1 MMSPSAHSGDRE
13 FTRIAALLKAQ
24 RQAFL
29 ADGVPDLAIRVDRL
43 NRLARLLLDHH
54 EEIVATESEDFGGRA
69 PTLTRAADILGGVGV
84 VMFNRDNL
92 ASWMSPQS
100 VDLPPDAMAAGMRA
114 EVHYQPLG
122 VVGVITPW
130 NGPFLLA
137 TIAAANILAAG
148 NRLMLKPSELAPAS
162 AALLS
167 RLFARY
173 FDPAEAVVVEGDA
186 GVSQA
191 FARQPFDHLLFTGST
206 RVGREVMK
214 AAAENL
220 TPVTLELGGKCPV
233 IIGKGVDEAVMA
245 ARLSYSK
252 LMFGGQVCV
261 TPDYVLVPKG
271 QARRIAEAVLAAARQ
286 QYPTVAGNKDYT
298 AIINDRH
305 VSRLQGL
312 LEDARQKGAEIM
324 SAAAPSPLPANDRRL
339 PLSVVLGAT
348 EEMGVMQEEIFGPI
362 LPVLEYDHIGA
373 AIAFINRRDRPLAA
387 YYFGADADELKQVQA
402 KVWTGSMVV
411 NDALCQIF
419 YETLP
424 FGGVGPSGMGRYR
437 GFEGFKTFSNQRPVV
452 FQSNADEA
460 LAAQRPPYAAGMETY
475 LLNAINGLKAAF
487 ASADDK

>member
-1 MMSPSAHSGDRE
+1 
-13 FTRIAALLKAQ
+13 
-24 RQAFL
+24 
-29 ADGVPDLAIRVDRL
+29 
-43 NRLARLLLDHH
+43 
-54 EEIVATESEDFGGRA
+54 
-69 PTLTRAADILGGVGV
+69 VGV
-84 VMFNRDNL
+84 VMFNRDHL
-92 ASWMSPQS
+92 ASWMSPQP
-100 VDLPPDAMAAGMRA
+100 VDLPPEAVAAGMRA
-114 EVHYQPLG
+114 EVQYQPLG

-162 AALLS
+162 SALLA
-167 RLFARY
+167 RLFAQY
-173 FDPAEAVVVEGDA
+173 FDPLEVVVVEGDA

-220 TPVTLELGGKCPV
+220 VPVTLELGGKCPV
-233 IIGKGVDEAVMA
+233 IIGKGADETVMA

-261 TPDYVLVPKG
+261 TPDYVLAPKG
-271 QARRIAEAVLAAARQ
+271 QARRVADAVLGAARR
-286 QYPTVAGNKDYT
+286 QYPTVTGNKDYT

-305 VSRLQGL
+305 FSRLQGL
-312 LEDARQKGAEIM
+312 LEDARLKGAEII
-324 SAAAPSPLPANDRRL
+324 PAVTASQASSNDRRL
-339 PLSVVLGAT
+339 PLSVVLDAT
-348 EEMGVMQEEIFGPI
+348 EDMGVMQEEIFGPI
-362 LPVLEYDHIGA
+362 LPILEYDHIGA

-387 YYFGADADELKQVQA
+387 YYFGADPDELKQVQA
-402 KVWTGSMVV
+402 NVWTGGMVI

-424 FGGVGPSGMGRYR
+424 FGGVGASGMGRYR

>member
-1 MMSPSAHSGDRE
+1 MMSPSEHSTDRE
-13 FTRIAALLKAQ
+13 FTRIGALLKAQ

-29 ADGVPDLAIRVDRL
+29 ADGVPDLATRVDRL

-92 ASWMSPQS
+92 ASWMLPQP
-100 VDLPPDAMAAGMRA
+100 VDLPADAVAAGMRA

-173 FDPAEAVVVEGDA
+173 FDPLEAVVVEGDA
-186 GVSQA
+186 NVSQA
-191 FARQPFDHLLFTGST
+191 FARQPFDHLLFTGSA

-233 IIGKGVDEAVMA
+233 IIGRGADEAVMA

-252 LMFGGQVCV
+252 LIFGGQVCV
-261 TPDYVLVPKG
+261 TPDYVLAPKG
-271 QARRIAEAVLAAARQ
+271 QSRRIAEAVLAAARQ
-286 QYPTVAGNKDYT
+286 QYPTVSGNKDYT

-348 EEMGVMQEEIFGPI
+348 EDMGVIREEIFGPI
-362 LPVLEYDHIGA
+362 LPILEYDHIDT
-373 AIAFINRRDRPLAA
+373 AIAYINRRDRPLAA

-402 KVWTGSMVV
+402 NVWTGGMVI

-460 LAAQRPPYAAGMETY
+460 LAAQRPPYAAGLETY